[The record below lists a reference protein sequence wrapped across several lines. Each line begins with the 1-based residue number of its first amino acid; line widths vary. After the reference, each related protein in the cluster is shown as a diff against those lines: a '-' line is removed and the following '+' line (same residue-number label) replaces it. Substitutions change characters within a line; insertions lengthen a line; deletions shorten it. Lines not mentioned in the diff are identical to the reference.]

1 MQSQHLLF
9 SLLFL
14 RGGWDGGG
22 TRGKKWGGG
31 GGGGGGGREHGTFL
45 VIG

>member
-31 GGGGGGGREHGTFL
+31 GGGGGGREHGTFL

>member
-31 GGGGGGGREHGTFL
+31 GGGRELGTFL

>member
-14 RGGWDGGG
+14 RGGRDGGG
-22 TRGKKWGGG
+22 IRGKEQ
-31 GGGGGGGREHGTFL
+31 GGGGGGGRLRGAFL